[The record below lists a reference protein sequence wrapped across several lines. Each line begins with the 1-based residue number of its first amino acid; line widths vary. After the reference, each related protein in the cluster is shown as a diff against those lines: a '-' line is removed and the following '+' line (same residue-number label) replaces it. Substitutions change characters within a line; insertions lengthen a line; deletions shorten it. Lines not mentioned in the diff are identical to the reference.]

1 MRKDKSFRGT
11 GCARKMRKNHRS
23 ISVQGGEGAF
33 RGVKTAFYSTISAIL
48 LNKTGEKTALR
59 TVCRVASGYF
69 GDFRAYF
76 RNNVFASLPS
86 RSQHLAVRWLA
97 CRCFAPVAL
106 TALPVLLAPLAP
118 PALRSL
124 PRTTTPHRSYCPA
137 SPTPPVPLRFPHART
152 RTAPPPACRRFAL
165 VVPPAPLAPAHPRQP
180 WRSHRSAP
188 RIRPHRLAARAP
200 PARRPPR
207 PPCAPSRVRLP
218 HPHPA
223 QNVWKTGAFN
233 MA

>member
-23 ISVQGGEGAF
+23 ISVQGREGAF
-33 RGVKTAFYSTISAIL
+33 RGVKAAFYSTILPIL
-48 LNKTGEKTALR
+48 LNKTGEKAALR
-59 TVCRVASGYF
+59 PVCRVASGYF

-76 RNNVFASLPS
+76 RNNVSAPLPS
-86 RSQHLAVRWLA
+86 RSQHLVVRWLV

-137 SPTPPVPLRFPHART
+137 SPTPPAPLRFPHARA
-152 RTAPPPACRRFAL
+152 RTAPPPACRRFARPPHPIPLKMSGKQAHLTWRKQKIAHEL
-165 VVPPAPLAPAHPRQP
+165 VVWLRSYAICVRGAHIPPPAKQL
-180 WRSHRSAP
+180 
-188 RIRPHRLAARAP
+188 
-200 PARRPPR
+200 RR
-207 PPCAPSRVRLP
+207 CL
-218 HPHPA
+218 
-223 QNVWKTGAFN
+223 
-233 MA
+233 

>member
-76 RNNVFASLPS
+76 RNNVSAPLPS
-86 RSQHLAVRWLA
+86 RSQHLAARWLA

-137 SPTPPVPLRFPHART
+137 SPTPPAPLRFPHART
-152 RTAPPPACRRFAL
+152 RTAPPPAFRRFA
-165 VVPPAPLAPAHPRQP
+165 
-180 WRSHRSAP
+180 
-188 RIRPHRLAARAP
+188 RP
-200 PARRPPR
+200 
-207 PPCAPSRVRLP
+207 P